1 MTESHYR
8 SLSSWLKE
16 KFGGDVRKVAV
27 DAGLG
32 CPNRV
37 GSEGCIYCNPRGSGT
52 GALQQGLS
60 VSDQMARGIA
70 FLSKR
75 YRCRKFIAYFQSFT
89 NTYGPPEVLRKLY
102 TEALARPEV
111 VGLAVG
117 TRPDCVP
124 DAVLDVL
131 AEIGKEKLVWVEYGM
146 QSVHARTLHLINRG
160 HGPEVFFDAVQRTQ
174 ARGLLTVAHVIL
186 GLPGESPD
194 DMLETVSAVAKAGV
208 HGIKLH
214 PLYVIKGTALER
226 MFDQGLYT
234 PLTEEQASEMTIAA
248 LEALPP
254 EMVIH
259 RLTSDP
265 HPEELV
271 APLWM
276 LGKGGVRSRLEQAM
290 RERNLKQGSA
300 NDRRCGKQR
309 C

>member
-1 MTESHYR
+1 MTEPHYR

-16 KFGGDVRKVAV
+16 KFGGDVRKVAI

-37 GSEGCIYCNPRGSGT
+37 DSEGCIYCNPRGSGT
-52 GALQQGLS
+52 GALKHGLS
-60 VSDQMARGIA
+60 VSDQVARGIA
-70 FLSKR
+70 FISKR
-75 YRCRKFIAYFQSFT
+75 YRCKKFIAYFQSFT
-89 NTYGPPEVLRKLY
+89 NTYGPPEVLRRLY
-102 TEALARPEV
+102 TEALGRPEV

-124 DAVLDVL
+124 DPVLDLL
-131 AEIGKEKLVWVEYGM
+131 AEIGKEKLVWLEYGL
-146 QSVHARTLHLINRG
+146 QSAHARTLELINRG
-160 HGPEVFFDAVQRTQ
+160 HAPEVFFDAVERTQ

-186 GLPGESPD
+186 GLPGESMD
-194 DMLETVSAVAKAGV
+194 DMLETVSAVAEAGV

-214 PLYVIKGTALER
+214 PLYVIKGTALES
-226 MFDQGLYT
+226 MFNQGIYK
-234 PLTEEQASEMTIAA
+234 PLTEEEATEMTIAA

-271 APLWM
+271 GPLWM
-276 LGKGGVRSRLEQAM
+276 LGKGGVRARLEEAM
-290 RERNLKQGSA
+290 REKNLKQGSQS
-300 NDRRCGKQR
+300 RTGI
-309 C
+309 

>member
-16 KFGGDVRKVAV
+16 KFGRDVRKVAV

-37 GSEGCIYCNPRGSGT
+37 DSEGCIYCNPRGSGT
-52 GALQQGLS
+52 GALEQGLS
-60 VSDQMARGIA
+60 VSDQVTRGIG

-102 TEALARPEV
+102 TEALGHPQV

-124 DAVLDVL
+124 DAVLDLL
-131 AEIGKEKLVWVEYGM
+131 AEIGKEKLVWVEYGL
-146 QSVHARTLHLINRG
+146 QSAHARTLSLINRG
-160 HGPEVFFDAVQRTQ
+160 HTPEVFFDAVQRTR

-186 GLPGESPD
+186 GLPGESQK
-194 DMLETVSAVAKAGV
+194 DMLKTVSAVAEAGV
-208 HGIKLH
+208 EGIKLH

-226 MFDQGLYT
+226 MYTKGLYT
-234 PLTEEQASEMTIAA
+234 PLTEEEASEMTIAV

-276 LGKGGVRSRLEQAM
+276 LGKGGVRARLEQAM
-290 RERNLKQGSA
+290 REKKLKQGSA
-300 NDRRCGKQR
+300 YTLQCSEQQ